1 MDGAMAFQVLGE
13 LESFKNPQTPWIA
26 SLASHPNMRLAGPLL
41 IADTQ
46 VAEGSAPALEI
57 AQAQQAFA
65 QNLHWSR
72 LQSNL
77 NLKALAAHLQRFTSF
92 RDQTGGVYGLRLADC
107 RVLNYLPQI
116 LGPEQW
122 NALTSPIT
130 HWQAHNRKGEAI
142 IFPFNKKHLESPL
155 SKSVVPGVF
164 QLDEEQIE
172 ALIQAGEPDSLLANL
187 DMEPE
192 KTDPQR
198 LQWNY
203 DIAQRC
209 VKAWQQY
216 AIHHSKQCDRRVLQA
231 FAQRVF
237 SSNAVW
243 LSKRERVMQELQDIF
258 AALQWD

>member
-1 MDGAMAFQVLGE
+1 MDGAMAFQVLSG

-26 SLASHPNMRLAGPLL
+26 SLASHPSMRLAGPLL

-46 VAEGSAPALEI
+46 VAEGSASALEI

-72 LQSNL
+72 LQSKL
-77 NLKALAAHLQRFTSF
+77 NLKTLATHLQRFTSF
-92 RDQTGGVYGLRLADC
+92 RDQTGDVYGLRLADC

-116 LGPEQW
+116 LRQEQW
-122 NALTSPIT
+122 RALTNPIT

-142 IFPFNKKHLESPL
+142 TFPFDKQHLESPL
-155 SKSVVPGVF
+155 SAYVVPGIF

-192 KTDPQR
+192 KTDPQQ

-209 VKAWQQY
+209 VRAWQQH
-216 AIHHSKQCDRRVLQA
+216 ANQHPQQCDRRVLQTLALRA
-231 FAQRVF
+231 FA
-237 SSNAVW
+237 SNAIW
-243 LSKRERVMQELQDIF
+243 LSKKERVEQELKNIS
-258 AALQWD
+258 AAL